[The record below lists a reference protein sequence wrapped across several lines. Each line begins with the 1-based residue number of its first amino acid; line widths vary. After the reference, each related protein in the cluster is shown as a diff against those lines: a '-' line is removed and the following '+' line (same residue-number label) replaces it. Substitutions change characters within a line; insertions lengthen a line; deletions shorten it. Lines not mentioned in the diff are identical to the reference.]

1 MNMKEK
7 WNELD
12 KKKKILVGVGS
23 AVAVAAVG
31 TGVVVAI
38 GGDVEAEPQ
47 RKVAKV
53 NNEHDKANDD
63 KEKLN
68 DELMGEDKEE
78 ATEETVDVE
87 KEETATEE
95 VTEEKNSEENTKLA
109 ETDGKKEEKAEK
121 KTESTKVEKKTQSAT
136 VVVKKENQSSSSN
149 PSSSTQPSSGGQ
161 SKNSNPTT
169 SQPKPNQSSGSQTT
183 TEKKVVTTTKTTTAT
198 ESIPFETEYQN
209 DATLEK
215 GKQVVA
221 QYGQNGVRTITYKET
236 YQDGKLV
243 KKEQVSSTITK
254 QPVKQI
260 IKVGTKETINKPSL
274 EEARAILDQTDMTR
288 SVDGYTYTWYDEGI
302 KSSAL
307 TVRLDSTGVRSIS
320 WNPTLYLMY
329 QGTLE
334 EWIENWG
341 EEEGRINYE
350 YAQKYR
356 ARIEKAV
363 RAAAEAVYGRGT
375 TQANALY
382 SEIIN
387 TRKVFTKSF

>member
-1 MNMKEK
+1 M
-7 WNELD
+7 
-12 KKKKILVGVGS
+12 KKKWIIPLI
-23 AVAVAAVG
+23 A
-31 TGVVVAI
+31 AI
-38 GGDVEAEPQ
+38 GITLIFILLFQNGLFTDDQTVQEKGEEMAERNDPQ
-47 RKVAKV
+47 REK
-53 NNEHDKANDD
+53 
-63 KEKLN
+63 KETDSAENGK
-68 DELMGEDKEE
+68 DERRSDLKGEQ
-78 ATEETVDVE
+78 
-87 KEETATEE
+87 
-95 VTEEKNSEENTKLA
+95 EEKAEGGKDNGQAGEPEENHASLDPVEVQK
-109 ETDGKKEEKAEK
+109 EEEKAEK
-121 KTESTKVEKKTQSAT
+121 KTESTKVEKKTQSTT

-161 SKNSNPTT
+161 SKNSNTT
-169 SQPKPNQSSGSQTT
+169 VSQPKSNQSSGSQTT

-215 GKQVVA
+215 GKQVVV

-274 EEARAILDQTDMTR
+274 AEARAILDQTDMTR
-288 SVDGYTYTWYDEGI
+288 SVDGTEYSWSSKELGI
-302 KSSAL
+302 SAII
-307 TVRLDSTGVRSIS
+307 VRLDSTGVRSIS
-320 WNPTLYLMY
+320 WNPTMYLSST

-334 EWIENWG
+334 DYIEAWG
-341 EEEGRINYE
+341 EEEGRLSYE
-350 YAQKYR
+350 AALRTK
-356 ARIEKAV
+356 ASIEKAV
-363 RAAAEAVYGRGT
+363 RAAAEAIYGRGT